1 MMFRKIVTMD
11 DEIWFGNCEVRK
23 VDKSTKKLFCDK
35 DLIEIIEKGE
45 SYLVNTDYITMIL
58 R

>member
-11 DEIWFGNCEVRK
+11 DELWFENCEVRK

-35 DLIEIIEKGE
+35 DLIEIIEKGK

>member
-1 MMFRKIVTMD
+1 MMFRKIVTID
-11 DEIWFGNCEVRK
+11 DELWFENCEVRK

-35 DLIEIIEKGE
+35 DLIEIIEKGKI
-45 SYLVNTDYITMIL
+45 YVVNTDYITMIL